1 MQRKIQVTE
10 IAEFLSHPE
19 DYDCLIDVR
28 SPSEFHE
35 DHIPGAINLP
45 VLSDQERAEVG
56 TIYKQVD
63 PFTARK
69 TGAVLTSQ
77 NIAQHIAT
85 LNDRGKDWKPL
96 VYCWRG
102 GQRSGSL
109 ALVMHEIGWSV
120 TLLQGGYKTYRRH
133 VQHELDR
140 LLPRLRLIVVAG
152 PTGCG
157 KTDLLHQ
164 LQIQGRQVLDL
175 ESLANHRGSLLGREP
190 GVCQPSQK
198 WFESSLYRE
207 LCQFDMEKP
216 IYVESESSKIGEIHL
231 PTALFKN
238 LITSNAIVL
247 FCDRCQRAQ
256 YLVQRYRHLTQSIE
270 DTTQLVER
278 LAFRHEKQQ
287 IAEWVTYIKTHN
299 WLALATSLLEH
310 HYDPAYERSQKRL
323 RVTEHCKLQ
332 CPGELADHSVFER
345 IEA

>member
-10 IAEFLSHPE
+10 SAELLSHPNG
-19 DYDCLIDVR
+19 YDSIIDVR

-77 NIAQHIAT
+77 NIAQHIST
-85 LNDRGKDWKPL
+85 LSNHGRDWKPL

-120 TLLQGGYKTYRRH
+120 TLLQGGYKAYRRH
-133 VQHELDR
+133 VQQELDR

-164 LQIQGRQVLDL
+164 LQRPGSSGARLGKSSPIIADL
-175 ESLANHRGSLLGREP
+175 YWVESPGS
-190 GVCQPSQK
+190 CQPSQK
-198 WFESSLYRE
+198 WFESSL
-207 LCQFDMEKP
+207 LSC
-216 IYVESESSKIGEIHL
+216 SS
-231 PTALFKN
+231 
-238 LITSNAIVL
+238 V
-247 FCDRCQRAQ
+247 
-256 YLVQRYRHLTQSIE
+256 
-270 DTTQLVER
+270 
-278 LAFRHEKQQ
+278 
-287 IAEWVTYIKTHN
+287 N
-299 WLALATSLLEH
+299 W
-310 HYDPAYERSQKRL
+310 
-323 RVTEHCKLQ
+323 
-332 CPGELADHSVFER
+332 
-345 IEA
+345 I

>member
-10 IAEFLSHPE
+10 IAELLSQP
-19 DYDCLIDVR
+19 DGYDSIIDVR

-45 VLSDQERAEVG
+45 VLNDQERAEVG

-63 PFTARK
+63 HFTARK
-69 TGAVLTSQ
+69 RGAVLTSQ
-77 NIAQHIAT
+77 NIAQHIFT
-85 LNDRGKDWKPL
+85 LSDHGKDWKPL
-96 VYCWRG
+96 IYCWRG

-109 ALVMHEIGWSV
+109 ALVMHEIGWGV

-133 VQHELDR
+133 VQQELDR

-164 LQIQGRQVLDL
+164 LRGQGRQVLDL
-175 ESLANHRGSLLGREP
+175 ENLANHRGSLLGREP
-190 GVCQPSQK
+190 GICQPSQK

-207 LCQFDMEKP
+207 LCQMDLEQP
-216 IYVESESSKIGEIHL
+216 IYVESESSKIGELHL

-238 LITSNAIVL
+238 LITSSAIAL
-247 FCDRCQRAQ
+247 SCERSQRAQ

-270 DTTQLVER
+270 DTTKLVER
-278 LAFRHEKQQ
+278 LAFRHGKQQ
-287 IAEWVTYIKTHN
+287 ITEWITFIHDHN
-299 WLALATSLLEH
+299 WLALANSLLEH
-310 HYDPAYERSQKRL
+310 HYDPAYERSQNRL
-323 RVTEHCKLQ
+323 QIRVQYELMSPGRLPDESVLEHME
-332 CPGELADHSVFER
+332 G
-345 IEA
+345 